1 MPGDNG
7 DWSFYDQFLDAVFT
21 FIKDNGMTDGL
32 EFEIWNEPDLT
43 NVFWQRDQGQYLDM
57 WGRAFAQIR
66 AALPDTPIIGPCSS
80 SQPSSSNNWYAQYY
94 PFVLS
99 NNSVPDIYCWH
110 EETNGDDVARD
121 IDNNES
127 LLRQLGLPSKPVNI
141 NEYGIPSEQNP
152 GTSAWYIS
160 RLERYNA
167 TGLRGNWAS
176 HYSLHDYFANLLGKP
191 GATNDCTSSACN
203 ATGGYWGN
211 SEYNVY
217 KYYNLNMTG
226 HRVQT
231 IGSPDNLFDLYATVD
246 GSSKVKMLCG
256 SRLAAGT
263 WDIRV
268 TGLQAVGLPSSG
280 TITIQAYEFN
290 FDDGQFGNV
299 PAPINQGTYPHAY
312 DGDELVFYV
321 SPSNTTA
328 YAFEFVL

>member
-1 MPGDNG
+1 
-7 DWSFYDQFLDAVFT
+7 
-21 FIKDNGMTDGL
+21 
-32 EFEIWNEPDLT
+32 
-43 NVFWQRDQGQYLDM
+43 
-57 WGRAFAQIR
+57 
-66 AALPDTPIIGPCSS
+66 
-80 SQPSSSNNWYAQYY
+80 
-94 PFVLS
+94 
-99 NNSVPDIYCWH
+99 
-110 EETNGDDVARD
+110 
-121 IDNNES
+121 
-127 LLRQLGLPSKPVNI
+127 
-141 NEYGIPSEQNP
+141 
-152 GTSAWYIS
+152 
-160 RLERYNA
+160 
-167 TGLRGNWAS
+167 
-176 HYSLHDYFANLLGKP
+176 
-191 GATNDCTSSACN
+191 
-203 ATGGYWGN
+203 
-211 SEYNVY
+211 
-217 KYYNLNMTG
+217 MTG

-246 GSSKVKMLCG
+246 GTSKVKMLCG

>member
-152 GTSAWYIS
+152 VRLPGTFRVSSATM
-160 RLERYNA
+160 RPVCEE
-167 TGLRGNWAS
+167 TGLPITPFTTTLPTFWG
-176 HYSLHDYFANLLGKP
+176 SLVRPTTVRALLVTLLVDTGETAN
-191 GATNDCTSSACN
+191 TMSTS
-203 ATGGYWGN
+203 
-211 SEYNVY
+211 
-217 KYYNLNMTG
+217 
-226 HRVQT
+226 
-231 IGSPDNLFDLYATVD
+231 
-246 GSSKVKMLCG
+246 
-256 SRLAAGT
+256 
-263 WDIRV
+263 
-268 TGLQAVGLPSSG
+268 
-280 TITIQAYEFN
+280 ITI
-290 FDDGQFGNV
+290 
-299 PAPINQGTYPHAY
+299 
-312 DGDELVFYV
+312 
-321 SPSNTTA
+321 
-328 YAFEFVL
+328 